1 MEAQEQG
8 QEVELAQQRSLL
20 NRGLRYVRTH
30 SYAIVLMFLAAYL
43 LFFSENNFVSLYIA
57 KRRIAS
63 LEEKCE
69 YYRKKIE
76 ADKAHLEQLRTDNVN
91 LEKYARE
98 QFYMHREG
106 EDIYVVEEE

>member
-1 MEAQEQG
+1 MQEQEINQG
-8 QEVELAQQRSLL
+8 IDTATRRSLL
-20 NRGLRYVRTH
+20 SRGLRYVRTH
-30 SYAIVLMFLAAYL
+30 TFAIVLLFLAAYL
-43 LFFSENNFVSLYIA
+43 LFFSENNLVSLYVA
-57 KRRIAS
+57 KRRIAT
-63 LEEKCE
+63 LEQTCD

-76 ADKAHLEQLRTDNVN
+76 ADRAHLEQLRTNNVN